1 MYRLQQSSP
10 RVKFAPEPVIHQ
22 SYNQVN
28 MNNHSINN
36 NVILNNSLL
45 TPLPLQRSKSLTS
58 ADVALARGIAGLGL
72 GLGLSIEDIGNF
84 PPEVM
89 AVINKAS
96 EDPNQLTARCLME
109 LATHLLNRTVE
120 GRR

>member
-1 MYRLQQSSP
+1 
-10 RVKFAPEPVIHQ
+10 
-22 SYNQVN
+22 
-28 MNNHSINN
+28 MNSNKN
-36 NVILNNSLL
+36 NVILSSSLL
-45 TPLPLQRSKSLTS
+45 NPLPLQRSKSLTA

-72 GLGLSIEDIGNF
+72 GLSIEDIGTF

-109 LATHLLNRTVE
+109 LATHCMNRAVE